1 MGDIRI
7 MSYFSTVLFEEIRKQ
22 KIMLSRAREELNRAP
37 EGRMKS
43 KVRKHRVSF
52 YHVVN
57 GKEINIT
64 GDTKTIHSLLM
75 KYVNRIIVRTASL
88 NLSAMDKLIK
98 NYCAN
103 DYASI
108 LEMLPVSYSRANT
121 SILRS
126 AAATQNKFLYSPDT
140 HIHETAAGIFVRSKS
155 EVIIANTLT
164 SYGIPFSYEEL
175 FQAQTTKQ
183 GKRIYPDFKIK
194 CPDGYIIIWEHWGLL
209 EQIDYCISQAYK
221 LNAYN
226 NQGYVLGQNLIITA
240 DDNHGGCNAQQID
253 KIVRTLILPH
263 MGI

>member
-1 MGDIRI
+1 
-7 MSYFSTVLFEEIRKQ
+7 MSYFSTVLSEEIRRQ
-22 KIMLSRAREELNRAP
+22 RIMLSRAREELKNAP
-37 EGRMKS
+37 AGRMKS
-43 KVRKHRVSF
+43 KVRKHRISF
-52 YHVVN
+52 YHAIN

-75 KYVNRIIVRTASL
+75 KYVNRTIVRTASL

-121 SILRS
+121 SIFRS
-126 AAATQNKFLYSPDT
+126 ATATQNKFLYSPDT
-140 HIHETAAGIFVRSKS
+140 HIHETVAGIFVRSKS

-164 SYGIPFSYEEL
+164 NYGIPFSYEYRFPVL
-175 FQAQTTKQ
+175 TKE
-183 GKRIYPDFKIK
+183 GKKIYPDFKIV
-194 CPDGYIIIWEHWGLL
+194 CADGLIIIWEHWGLL
-209 EQIDYCISQAYK
+209 DQIDYCISQAYK

-253 KIVRTLILPH
+253 QIVRTLILPH